1 LTLLR
6 QSGLEIDLQPG
17 WEGRILTRPTLTDPA
32 PSTRSLPGGAP
43 GEHTR
48 PILHAGNFALPAAM
62 GDYGSGAVELMR
74 NSHAFVTVID
84 FGPEAA
90 DTPLFARRGI
100 PRPLAIEQFD
110 PLSLQRTLPGQ
121 SGTQQ
126 FFTAAGRGFCLYVVL
141 GSHLM
146 RPRLV
151 ALVNQA
157 LRSLRIS

>member
-1 LTLLR
+1 LTRLQ

-17 WEGRILTRPTLTDPA
+17 WEGRIFTRPIRSE
-32 PSTRSLPGGAP
+32 PSTRATPRGGRS
-43 GEHTR
+43 EHSR
-48 PILHAGNFALPAAM
+48 PILHAGNFALPSEV

-74 NSHAFVTVID
+74 NSHAFITVVD
-84 FGPEAA
+84 FGPDAA
-90 DTPLFARRGI
+90 GSPLFARRGI
-100 PRPLAIEQFD
+100 PRPLRADQFG
-110 PLSLQRTLPGQ
+110 PMILQRTLPGQ

-141 GSHLM
+141 GSHLL

-157 LRSLRIS
+157 VRSLRIT